1 MPFRSSTV
9 KKCWRTRI
17 REVRARVSRSPSS
30 QAWER
35 AGLPI
40 ELRPIVPATVEE
52 LCLAHDAAFVRAVLA
67 CETENGFQNCRPDV
81 ARALPYTTGALLGA
95 ASFALQCGIACA
107 PCSGFHHAGYATA
120 QMFCTFN
127 GLVVAARKQLNAQR
141 VKRVL
146 ILDLD
151 YHYGNGTDEIIERLG
166 LEQQI
171 ENATF
176 GRWYSSSSQAGK
188 YLEHLNRV
196 IETFAEFDLILYQ
209 AGADLHVDDP
219 LGGVLGQFATARTR
233 SKGVRR
239 GPSCRGAARLGPR
252 GWLSRAAFE
261 GARDPLRNY
270 GGMRAGVLPLG
281 ADSLRPAHHLR
292 HW

>member
-1 MPFRSSTV
+1 MIWVDAIPVFYGEEMLANSD
-9 KKCWRTRI
+9 
-17 REVRARVSRSPSS
+17 SRSPSAGKP
-30 QAWER
+30 QPVVEAWER

-127 GLVVAARKQLNAQR
+127 GLLVAARKQLNAQR

-176 GRWYSSSSQAGK
+176 GRWYSSSVSGW
-188 YLEHLNRV
+188 EISRTSEPGDRNVRRIRSHPVPGRGRS
-196 IETFAEFDLILYQ
+196 TR
-209 AGADLHVDDP
+209 GRSTR
-219 LGGVLGQFATARTR
+219 GCSRQFATARTR

-239 GPSCRGAARLGPR
+239 GPSCRGATRWDLAGGYQEPLSKVLAIHFATMEECARVYCR
-252 GWLSRAAFE
+252 
-261 GARDPLRNY
+261 
-270 GGMRAGVLPLG
+270 
-281 ADSLRPAHHLR
+281 
-292 HW
+292 

>member
-1 MPFRSSTV
+1 MDAIPVFYGEEMLANSD
-9 KKCWRTRI
+9 
-17 REVRARVSRSPSS
+17 SRSPSAAKPKPVVA
-30 QAWER
+30 AWEH

-40 ELRPIVPATVEE
+40 EQRPTFPATVDE
-52 LCLAHDAAFVRAVLA
+52 LCLAHDPNFVRSILSCQA
-67 CETENGFQNCRPDV
+67 ENGFGNCRPDV
-81 ARALPYTTGALLGA
+81 AAALPYTTGALLHA

-107 PCSGFHHAGYATA
+107 PCSGFHHAGYAIA

-127 GLVVAARKQLNAQR
+127 GLVVAARKLLNAQR

-176 GRWYSSSSQAGK
+176 GRWYSSSAQAAN

-196 IETFAEFDLILYQ
+196 IDTFRDFDLVLYQ

-219 LGGVLGQFATARTR
+219 LGGVLDSAQMRER
-233 SKGVRR
+233 DRR
-239 GPSCRGAARLGPR
+239 V
-252 GWLSRAAFE
+252 FE
-261 GARDPLRNY
+261 GAH
-270 GGMRAGVLPLG
+270 RAGVPLAWDLAG
-281 ADSLRPAHHLR
+281 GYQEPLSKVLAIHLATMQECVR
-292 HW
+292 VYCC